1 MRKYCLS
8 GDGGDEEIFG
18 GYHHYYRYFSW
29 RNLRK
34 VPGVR
39 AAAGYLERAMA
50 ERPSGAGLLQFMA
63 SNTRRPELPNM
74 FGDMETLFTEPYRTE
89 AQFGLRELTD
99 RLQAHSLG
107 PYPYSLMARD
117 VSDYLPEQVLVKV
130 NRASMRASLPECRAP
145 ILNTKLWEF
154 STSLPLTRHFRDG
167 QGKALLRATLPNWVP
182 EQIRT
187 RRKNRDSFCRW
198 RRGFAKN
205 SNRRWIFQ

>member
-1 MRKYCLS
+1 
-8 GDGGDEEIFG
+8 
-18 GYHHYYRYFSW
+18 
-29 RNLRK
+29 
-34 VPGVR
+34 
-39 AAAGYLERAMA
+39 
-50 ERPSGAGLLQFMA
+50 
-63 SNTRRPELPNM
+63 
-74 FGDMETLFTEPYRTE
+74 METLFTEPYRTE

-117 VSDYLPEQVLVKV
+117 VSSYLPEQVLVKV
-130 NRASMRASLPECRAP
+130 DRASMRAWLLRVSRPDFEHQALGVFDFP
-145 ILNTKLWEF
+145 
-154 STSLPLTRHFRDG
+154 LPLTRHFRDG

-187 RRKNRDSFCRW
+187 RRENRDLFRRW